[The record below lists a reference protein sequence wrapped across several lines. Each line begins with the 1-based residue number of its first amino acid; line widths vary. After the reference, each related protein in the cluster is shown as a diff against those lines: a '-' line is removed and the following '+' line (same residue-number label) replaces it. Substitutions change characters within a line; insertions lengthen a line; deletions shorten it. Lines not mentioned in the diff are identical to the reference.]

1 MTSSAALYLSYAA
14 TLLSLIG
21 GLALLLLPYS
31 VMQAAWRAAGRQ
43 GDFIEESERAPR
55 RRLHRRIAGLL
66 IGGSLFPLLSG
77 APEGFLTLACCW
89 FMAGVARAISLALG
103 EFRATRFQ
111 LLAIAGDFGMAAV
124 VALPHVIV

>member
-21 GLALLLLPYS
+21 GLALLSLPYS
-31 VMQAAWRAAGRQ
+31 VMQAAWMAG
-43 GDFIEESERAPR
+43 GGKGEFIEESERAPR
-55 RRLHRRIAGLL
+55 RRLHRRIAGLV

-77 APEGFLTLACCW
+77 APEAFLTLACCW
-89 FMAGVARAISLALG
+89 FVAGVARVTSLALG

-111 LLAIAGDFGMAAV
+111 LFAIAADFGVAAA
-124 VALPHVIV
+124 VALPHLVV